1 MNASKVFEEI
11 RHEEVL
17 SEEMLSGGVTN
28 LSFEIRSS
36 SGHYIL
42 RIPGKGTN
50 EFINRSDEI
59 ANMRA
64 ASVLGFVPE
73 ILYSNPSS
81 GIIISRFVENNIP
94 MAVKDL
100 SDPERRE
107 KIAKTLLGVHRSGIT
122 GLNEFDI
129 VKTQEEY
136 KQVLRAMRVSMPEE
150 LEKYI
155 PILDRMMERL
165 FEKYPKEL
173 VLCHGDPKLN
183 NFLLDHEKMWLI
195 DWEYS
200 GMADKYFDLVN
211 LTMTDNLSKQEETWI
226 LEAYQSLARE
236 KIISEKY
243 ILWKI
248 ATDYLW
254 IYWHLIK
261 MFQGEMVEYN
271 MQSWVKRLHRA
282 LNNTKILERFA

>member
-1 MNASKVFEEI
+1 MNAAKVFEEI
-11 RHEEVL
+11 MHEEVL
-17 SEEMLSGGVTN
+17 SEEMLTGGVTN
-28 LSFEIRSS
+28 LSYEIRCS
-36 SGHYIL
+36 SGHFIL

-50 EFINRSDEI
+50 EFIDRSDELM
-59 ANMRA
+59 NMHA
-64 ASVLGFVPE
+64 VSGLGFVPE
-73 ILYSNPSS
+73 IIYSDAAS
-81 GIIISRFVENNIP
+81 GIIISRFIEDNIP

-107 KIAKTLLGVHRSGIT
+107 KIAGTLLKVHRSGIT

-129 VKTQEEY
+129 VKTQEKY
-136 KQVLRAMRVSMPEE
+136 KKVLRTMQASMPEE
-150 LEKYI
+150 LEKSI
-155 PILDRMMERL
+155 PILDQMMKRL

-183 NFLLDHEKMWLI
+183 NFLLSYGKMWLI

-200 GMADKYFDLVN
+200 GMADKYFDFVN
-211 LTMTDNLSKQEETWI
+211 LTMTDNLSEQEERWI
-226 LEAYQSLARE
+226 LEAYQYQAQE
-236 KIISEKY
+236 KIIAEKY

-271 MQSWVKRLHRA
+271 TQSWMKRLHRA
-282 LNNTKILERFA
+282 LNNIKKLERCA